1 MSSSLTGKVGYISFG
16 RALASVSSIIAGAIL
31 SRYLTKDTYGTYRQ
45 LWLVYNTLYPLI
57 VLGIPTSVNYFIPQ
71 LKDEDRK
78 AFNAQTFSILTFGG
92 AILSAAFF
100 FGAPL
105 ITGIFHNPALIPV
118 ARLFALIPILT
129 LPTLYY
135 QNLFICLDR
144 PILVAGLSAGLAFG
158 RLVAVGV
165 PVIMGYGLNGVLIGL
180 LVFSFVQLFIVAYL
194 MFRPFGL
201 RVGSWKV
208 GLLFQQFRYA
218 FPIGIASIVGTL
230 TKQLDKI
237 VISSFFAASQYAVYA
252 NGAIEIP
259 LIGIVTGSVTA
270 VLMPEFVRLNARG
283 KPERLVALWHS
294 AICKVALIIL
304 PVMIFLL
311 IYAPEFLTLLF
322 SSKYAESATIFRV
335 YLLALP
341 IRVTTFGTILLS
353 IGLSRLIMRYSLYT
367 LVLNIGLNY
376 LFMKT
381 VGFVGPAIGTVI
393 ATYFIAYLQLRKIA
407 SVMNS
412 SLRAIFPWSI
422 LGKTIGVAFVA
433 GAASIWPKLFYS
445 RLPSLLDLLYGG
457 GTYAVVFIVSA
468 VWSKLIKKDDLK
480 NLLREVLRPK

>member
-1 MSSSLTGKVGYISFG
+1 MSNSLTSKVGYISLGKF
-16 RALASVSSIIAGAIL
+16 LASLSSLIAGAIL
-31 SRYLTKDTYGTYRQ
+31 SRYLAKDTYGTYRQ
-45 LWLVYNTLYPLI
+45 LWLVYSILYPLI
-57 VLGIPTSVNYFIPQ
+57 ALGIPTSVNYFIPQ
-71 LKDEDRK
+71 LQNEERK
-78 AFNAQTFSILTFGG
+78 TFNTQTFTILTIGG
-92 AILSAAFF
+92 AILSAVFF

-105 ITGIFHNPALIPV
+105 IAEIFHNPALVPV

-158 RLVAVGV
+158 RLVAVGT

-180 LVFSFVQLFIVAYL
+180 LVFSFAQLFIVAYL

-201 RVGSWKV
+201 RLGGWEF
-208 GLLFQQFRYA
+208 GLLAKQFRYA

-230 TKQLDKI
+230 TKQLDKL
-237 VISSFFAASQYAVYA
+237 VISSFFVASQYAVYS

-259 LIGIVTGSVTA
+259 LIGIITGSVTA
-270 VLMPEFVRLNARG
+270 VLMPEFVRLNTDG
-283 KPERLVALWHS
+283 KSDGLVALWHS
-294 AICKVALIIL
+294 AIRKVALIIL

-341 IRVTTFGTILLS
+341 NRVTTFGTILLS
-353 IGLSRLIMRYSLYT
+353 IGLSRLVMRYSLYA
-367 LVLNIGLNY
+367 LVLNVGLNY
-376 LFMKT
+376 LLVKT
-381 VGFVGPAIGTVI
+381 VGFIGPVIGTVI
-393 ATYFIAYLQLRKIA
+393 AIYFIAYLQLRKIT

-412 SLRAIFPWSI
+412 SLRAIFPWHI
-422 LGKTIGVAFVA
+422 LGKTMGVALVA
-433 GAASIWPKLFYS
+433 GAASMWPKLFYP
-445 RLPSLLDLLYGG
+445 RLPALLELLYGG
-457 GTYAVVFIVSA
+457 GTYVIVFLVG
-468 VWSKLIKKDDLK
+468 VLWSKILTKQDLQS
-480 NLLREVLRPK
+480 LLREVLHTK

>member
-1 MSSSLTGKVGYISFG
+1 MSNSLTKKVGYITFG
-16 RALASVSSIIAGAIL
+16 RTLASLSSIIAGAIL
-31 SRYLTKDTYGTYRQ
+31 SRYLTKDVYGTYRQ

-57 VLGIPTSVNYFIPQ
+57 ALGIPTSVNYFIPQ
-71 LKDEDRK
+71 LQHKERTV
-78 AFNAQTFSILTFGG
+78 FNTQTFAVLTFGG

-100 FGAPL
+100 FGASL
-105 ITGIFHNPALIPV
+105 IAGIFHNPALIPV
-118 ARLFALIPILT
+118 ARLFALVPLLT

-158 RLVAVGV
+158 RLVAVST
-165 PVIMGYGLNGVLIGL
+165 PLIMGYGLSGVLIGL
-180 LVFSFVQLFIVAYL
+180 LVFSFAQLFIVAYL

-201 RVGSWKV
+201 HFSSWEF
-208 GLLFQQFRYA
+208 GLLAQQFRYA
-218 FPIGIASIVGTL
+218 FPIGIASVVGTL

-237 VISSFFAASQYAVYA
+237 VISSFFVASQYAVYA

-270 VLMPEFVRLNARG
+270 VLMPEFVRLNVDG
-283 KPERLVALWHS
+283 KSEQLVALWHS
-294 AICKVALIIL
+294 AIRKVALIIL

-341 IRVTTFGTILLS
+341 NRVTTFGTILLS
-353 IGLSRLIMRYSLYT
+353 IGLSRLVMRYSLYT
-367 LVLNIGLNY
+367 LVLNVGLNY
-376 LFMKT
+376 LLIKT

-393 ATYFIAYLQLRKIA
+393 AIYFVNYLQLRKIA
-407 SVMNS
+407 SVMSS
-412 SLRAIFPWSI
+412 SLRVIFPWRILTKSI
-422 LGKTIGVAFVA
+422 VVALVA
-433 GAASIWPKLFYS
+433 GGASIWPKVFYS
-445 RLPSLLDLLYGG
+445 HLPSLLELLYGG
-457 GTYAVVFIVSA
+457 GTYVIVFIA
-468 VWSKLIKKDDLK
+468 GAIWSKALKKGDLK
-480 NLLREVLRPK
+480 NLLQEVLHRK